1 MTKQLANI
9 TVKVN
14 QAAIK
19 KEKRNGR
26 DVWVVPSKTMPAGI
40 VMNGL
45 MYSGEEIERSYTTLS
60 RTPAPFGHPKVDGMY
75 VSASTPEAIN
85 VSWIGA
91 YNEDVSWDGQR
102 MSVNKVVDIEVA
114 GRSEDGRR
122 VLQALQKGEPISTST
137 GIFLESEE
145 IDEPQVNA
153 MGQEYSRIA
162 KNLVMDHDAIL
173 LDDAPAAGP
182 EMGTGVFVNSS
193 SGEQERLD
201 VLNANLDMEDPLDR
215 AVTGMAWE
223 LVEAQEHERKR
234 GLVESIAE
242 RLKTAVKSVLS
253 SDIESEAT
261 GPTVNHQ
268 EEAGMSVTKEQFDAL
283 AAKVDKL
290 VANAAQ
296 GDEKPVAEQV
306 TEAVNA
312 ALKPIQD
319 QLEANSKAEHAEA
332 VKAVV
337 DSEILDQ
344 ETAEKLDVNALKA
357 LTDKLGKPGVA
368 ANARA
373 AFKTGPKSSTDKY
386 TLPEAE

>member
-45 MYSGEEIERSYTTLS
+45 MYSGDEIERSYTTLS

-173 LDDAPAAGP
+173 LDEAPAAGP

-193 SGEQERLD
+193 NGEQERLD

-253 SDIESEAT
+253 SEPESEAT
-261 GPTVNHQ
+261 GPTVNSN
-268 EEAGMSVTKEQFDAL
+268 EDSEMPVTEEQFKAL
-283 AAKVDKL
+283 ETKVDKL
-290 VANAAQ
+290 VTNSAKS
-296 GDEKPVAEQV
+296 DEKPVAEQV
-306 TEAVNA
+306 TEAVNT

-319 QLEANSKAEHAEA
+319 QLEANSKAERDQAI
-332 VKAVV
+332 KTVV
-337 DSEILDQ
+337 DNEFLDQ
-344 ETAEKLDVNALKA
+344 KTAETLDTNALKIMA
-357 LTDKLGKPGVA
+357 EKVGKPGVA
-368 ANARA
+368 AGVNS
-373 AFKTGPKSSTDKY
+373 AFGKQKPEEYALPKGD
-386 TLPEAE
+386 E

>member
-253 SDIESEAT
+253 SEPESEAT
-261 GPTVNHQ
+261 GPTVNSN
-268 EEAGMSVTKEQFDAL
+268 EDSEMPVTDEQFKAL
-283 AAKVDKL
+283 ETKVDKL
-290 VANAAQ
+290 VTNSAKS
-296 GDEKPVAEQV
+296 DEKPVAEQV

>member
-1 MTKQLANI
+1 MDQIRAHI
-9 TVKVN
+9 TSAVN
-14 QAAIK
+14 AKSIRR
-19 KEKRNGR
+19 ETRNNR
-26 DVWVVPSKTMPAGI
+26 EVMVVPSVVARFDTVLNGI
-40 VMNGL
+40 H
-45 MYSGEEIERSYTTLS
+45 YSREELEKSYTGLD
-60 RTPAPFGHPKVDGMY
+60 RTPAPFGHPKVNGRY
-75 VSASTPEAIN
+75 VDARDPEAIN
-85 VSWIGA
+85 AHWSGA
-91 YNEDVSWDGQR
+91 WNEKPRIDGDRIMADIIIDVERAGQHA
-102 MSVNKVVDIEVA
+102 E
-114 GRSEDGRR
+114 G
-122 VLQALQKGEPISTST
+122 QKFLKAVQNGDKINTST
-137 GIFLESEE
+137 GLYLERVPVQNKEYQYE
-145 IDEPQVNA
+145 GVNFA
-153 MGQEYSRIA
+153 W
-162 KNLVMDHDAIL
+162 NHNAIL
-173 LDDAPAAGP
+173 LDEAPAISV
-182 EMGTGVFVNSS
+182 EEGVGLAVN
-193 SGEQERLD
+193 GAQVD

-253 SDIESEAT
+253 SEPESEAT

-357 LTDKLGKPGVA
+357 LTEKLGKPGVA
-368 ANARA
+368 TNARA
-373 AFKTGPKSSTDKY
+373 AFKPGSKSATDKY
-386 TLPEAE
+386 TLPEGE